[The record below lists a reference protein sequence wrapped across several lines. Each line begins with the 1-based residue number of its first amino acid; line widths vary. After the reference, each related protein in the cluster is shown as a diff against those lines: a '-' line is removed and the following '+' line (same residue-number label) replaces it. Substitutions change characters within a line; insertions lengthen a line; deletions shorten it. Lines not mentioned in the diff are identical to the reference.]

1 MSRKNPNQAEEQEL
15 VEYAVEDFLEIKA
28 ALNAGK
34 SKAAKEFLLSNGHK
48 DFDLSAVDGILLS
61 ERLLVLSP
69 AGLREIKKIGFLS
82 ASSGRLEV
90 RTL

>member
-1 MSRKNPNQAEEQEL
+1 MSRKNSNQAEEQEL
-15 VEYAVEDFLEIKA
+15 AEYAVEDFLEIKA
-28 ALNAGK
+28 ALNSRK
-34 SKAAKEFLLSNGHK
+34 SKAAREFLLSTGLK
-48 DFDLSAVDGILLS
+48 DFDLAAIEGILLS

-82 ASSGRLEV
+82 ASSGRLQV